1 MHTVESEKKFMFTMR
16 NRGAGLL
23 IGLLLLVFGFIVG
36 TMMMQSVATPSVY
49 RAPIVQAQQSQPR
62 APITEEE
69 KYFSQI
75 YNQVSPSVVSIN
87 VLGQSDQLGAFAAS
101 GTGFVIDQAGH
112 IVTNNHVVEGAS
124 QIEISFLDGTVT
136 RGEVVGLDPDSDLAV
151 LKVDLPAEDLF
162 PVTFGD
168 SDALFIGETTL
179 AIGSPF
185 GQRWTLT
192 SGIVSALDRT
202 IQGLDQFS
210 VGSVIQT
217 DAAINPGN
225 SGGPLLNLDGQV
237 IGVNAQIA
245 PGSGGTNTGIGF
257 AIPSNL
263 VQRVAG
269 QLIADGRVSY
279 SYLGI
284 ASGTEITLD
293 LIDALGLPN
302 NIRGVVVVDVT
313 PGGPADQAGLR
324 APSDFTSVDGREIP
338 ASADII
344 TAIDGQ
350 PITSMSGLV
359 TYLASNT
366 SPGQTVNLT
375 VFRDGQEITI
385 PVTLSARPSA

>member
-1 MHTVESEKKFMFTMR
+1 MLNMR
-16 NRGAGLL
+16 NRSAGL
-23 IGLLLLVFGFIVG
+23 IVALLLMVFGFVVG
-36 TMMMQSVATPSVY
+36 TSVMHSVATSVY
-49 RAPIVQAQQSQPR
+49 QAPVLQQETQPR

-69 KYFSQI
+69 QFFSQI

-87 VLGQSDQLGAFAAS
+87 VIGQSDRQGIFGAS
-101 GTGFVIDQAGH
+101 GTGFVIDQSGH
-112 IVTNNHVVEGAS
+112 IVTNNHVVEGAN
-124 QIEISFLDGTVT
+124 QIEVNFLNGTVVG
-136 RGEVVGLDPDSDLAV
+136 GEVVGLDPDSDLAV
-151 LKVDLPAEDLF
+151 LKVDLPAEQLQ

-202 IQGLDQFS
+202 IQGLEQFS
-210 VGSVIQT
+210 IGSVIQT

-237 IGVNAQIA
+237 IGVNSQIA
-245 PGSGGTNTGIGF
+245 PGSNGSNAGIGF

-263 VQRVAG
+263 VQRVTE
-269 QLIADGRVSY
+269 QLIADGDVSY

-284 ASGTEITLD
+284 SSGSDITLD
-293 LIDALGLPN
+293 LIDALDLPN
-302 NIRGVVVVDVT
+302 NIQGVVIAGVSE
-313 PGGPADQAGLR
+313 GGPADQAGLR
-324 APSDFTSVDGREIP
+324 APGNFTEVNGLEVP
-338 ASADII
+338 TSADII

-350 PITSMSGLV
+350 SVTSMSSLI

-366 SPGQTVNLT
+366 TPGQTATLT
-375 VFRDGQEITI
+375 VLRDGQQIQL
-385 PVTLSARPSA
+385 PVTLSERPTA